1 MECIASWITVPIMT
15 SLNSKSESETELT
28 NIDGFIFIS
37 FLFLLFV
44 LPRLSTILSLFVAD
58 CINRVIAGLIF

>member
-1 MECIASWITVPIMT
+1 MASWMTVPMTT

-28 NIDGFIFIS
+28 NMDGFIFIS

-44 LPRLSTILSLFVAD
+44 LPRFNTILSLFSS
-58 CINRVIAGLIF
+58 CFE